1 MTTSIFQCS
10 QHGTT
15 SIIHNCIH
23 KRRKNSTICI
33 LLWNGSSKYCLS
45 TIKIVSWDHRHKNT
59 LHLLER
65 IQSQNNRSCRG
76 MRLIHCIS
84 RAHANESNLTNRPNL
99 GRIFVSSRRGT
110 RTAMVSSKIC
120 AAGMGDRIRTFVFS
134 HQCSST
140 SFWYTSLP
148 TTSDNSIVPSSLNVI
163 LNIACIERRPAFNF
177 VQAFWTYNSDLKT
190 PHISFQSESLQQ
202 AQVLV
207 CEMWDVLSYASE
219 QDGGGYRG
227 TVQFVQKKCSDQ
239 RPEHIQNHVQCDDR
253 SCQMIWLT
261 DSWTDCHCQLR
272 SSFLIIWL
280 GLYTKLLPMSS

>member
-190 PHISFQSESLQQ
+190 SLYFISVRKLTASSS
-202 AQVLV
+202 AGV
-207 CEMWDVLSYASE
+207 WDVRCAELCKRARW
-219 QDGGGYRG
+219 RG
-227 TVQFVQKKCSDQ
+227 VPYSLCKRNVLINGLNTFKIMFNVT
-239 RPEHIQNHVQCDDR
+239 IDR
-253 SCQMIWLT
+253 VRWYDLLT
-261 DSWTDCHCQLR
+261 LERIVIVS
-272 SSFLIIWL
+272 
-280 GLYTKLLPMSS
+280 

>member
-1 MTTSIFQCS
+1 
-10 QHGTT
+10 
-15 SIIHNCIH
+15 
-23 KRRKNSTICI
+23 
-33 LLWNGSSKYCLS
+33 
-45 TIKIVSWDHRHKNT
+45 
-59 LHLLER
+59 
-65 IQSQNNRSCRG
+65 

-177 VQAFWTYNSDLKT
+177 VQAFWTYNSDLK
-190 PHISFQSESLQQ
+190 SSLYFVSVRKLTASSSAGVWDVRCAELCKQQ
-202 AQVLV
+202 ASKM
-207 CEMWDVLSYASE
+207 E
-219 QDGGGYRG
+219 GGRGYC